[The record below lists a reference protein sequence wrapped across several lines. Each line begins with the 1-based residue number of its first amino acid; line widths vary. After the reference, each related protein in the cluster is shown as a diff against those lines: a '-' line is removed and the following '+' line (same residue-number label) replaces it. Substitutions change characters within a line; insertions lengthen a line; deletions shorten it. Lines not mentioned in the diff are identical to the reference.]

1 MQKFTYRVPRYTVDL
16 PVRLRLDGQ
25 SITGRCREISQEGM
39 KLEAAQPLPPNFCGL
54 ISLSYQGVAL
64 DIQARLTHNDGQQDG
79 LKFVFASETE
89 RDALG
94 RLVSRLSTAPGQSGP
109 VLVD

>member
-1 MQKFTYRVPRYTVDL
+1 METVEVTGADRPLTARAAWKSLQGHFQKIRQL
-16 PVRLRLDGQ
+16 HLREL
-25 SITGRCREISQEGM
+25 
-39 KLEAAQPLPPNFCGL
+39 
-54 ISLSYQGVAL
+54 
-64 DIQARLTHNDGQQDG
+64 
-79 LKFVFASETE
+79 FASETE